1 MATGYAKMK
10 NRLGALACSTS
21 IGPGATN
28 MITGAATAT
37 VNRLP
42 VLCLPSDI
50 FASRRTGPVLQQLES
65 NFSWDYSA
73 NDAFKAVSKYWD
85 RINRPDQLPT
95 ALLEAMRTLTSPA
108 DTGAVTL
115 ALPQDVQ
122 AEAWDFPTALFRERT
137 WYVPRARADRGALR
151 RAAQLIAGAKRP
163 VIIAGGGVIY
173 SAATDEL
180 ADFAAKTGI
189 PVGVTQAGKAA
200 LPYDHPQM
208 VNALGASG
216 SVFANALAN
225 QADLIIGIGTRY
237 TDFTTASNTMFS
249 TEGVQFVNL
258 NVTELD
264 AYKESALGLV
274 GDARET
280 LLELA
285 DLLGDHQVD
294 AAYRAEVEKAAD
306 GWRAEVD
313 RIVEIQNGPTLS
325 QAEAIGIV
333 NAAAGDHHVV
343 VNAAGSMP
351 GDLHRLWRPSDP
363 KAYDLEYGN
372 SCMGYE
378 VGGALGAK
386 MADPTRDVFCF
397 IGDGTFLLSSQ
408 EIMTAVQEGLKLTVL
423 LVDNYGYGSIAA
435 LSETRGS
442 QAFACRFNY
451 RGEDG
456 QFSDDRIDIDLA
468 ANAASYGA
476 DVLTAT
482 TAEELKQA
490 LDRGRRDRQ
499 HGRHLRQGRRQ
510 GPLRR
515 VGRLV
520 GRTGLGGLRGRQHPA
535 GPQGVRGRGREPEA
549 LPVTATA
556 DAQVLRDVP
565 TELII
570 GGEHRAASDGATFE
584 VIDPATGD
592 ALTTVASGTVE
603 DAIACVDAAVG
614 RRRGVGG
621 HRAAEAV
628 GDPAADLPADDR
640 AGRRPGPADHRG
652 ERQGPARRPRRGAVL
667 GGVLPLVRR
676 GGRPDPW
683 RHPGRTR
690 RRQQDHRV
698 APARRGRGPG
708 HPVELPGRHGRA
720 QDRPG
725 AGRRLHRHPQA
736 GRRDPADRA
745 RDRRPDGGGRS
756 AGRGGQR
763 AAVARSRR
771 RWSRRCSP
779 TRGSASCPSPARPRS
794 AARC

>member
-1 MATGYAKMK
+1 MTTPTPTTRLTVGQAVVQFLAAQHIERDGTVEPFFGGAIGIFGHGNVAGVGQALLQYRKEFRLYQARNEQGMVHMATGYAKMR

-65 NFSWDYSA
+65 SFSWDYSA
-73 NDAFKAVSKYWD
+73 SDAFKAVSKYWD

-115 ALPQDVQ
+115 TLPQDVQ
-122 AEAWDFPTALFRERT
+122 AEAWDFPDRLFRLRV
-137 WYVPRARADRGALR
+137 WYVPRARADREAVR
-151 RAAQLIAGAKRP
+151 RAAQLIAQAQRP

-173 SAATDEL
+173 SAATAEL
-180 ADFAAKTGI
+180 ADFASKTGI
-189 PVGVTQAGKAA
+189 PVGVTQAGKAS
-200 LPYDHPQM
+200 LPWEHPQM

-237 TDFTTASNTMFS
+237 TDFTTASNTLFS
-249 TEGVQFVNL
+249 NPEVKFVNL

-274 GDARET
+274 GDARESLRELT
-280 LLELA
+280 ELLA
-285 DLLGDHQVD
+285 DHTVSTK
-294 AAYRAEVEKAAD
+294 YRSEVEQAAD
-306 GWRAEVD
+306 SWRREVD
-313 RIVEIQNGPTLS
+313 RIIEIQDAPTLS

-351 GDLHRLWRPSDP
+351 GDLHRLWRPSDT

-386 MADPTRDVFCF
+386 MADPSRDVYCF

-442 QAFACRFNY
+442 QGFACRFNH
-451 RGEDG
+451 RDDDG
-456 QFSDDRIDIDLA
+456 QFSDDDRVDIDLA

-476 DVLTAT
+476 AVLTAS
-482 TAEELKQA
+482 TAAELQQA
-490 LDRGRRDRQ
+490 L
-499 HGRHLRQGRRQ
+499 
-510 GPLRR
+510 
-515 VGRLV
+515 
-520 GRTGLGGLRGRQHPA
+520 
-535 GPQGVRGRGREPEA
+535 
-549 LPVTATA
+549 A
-556 DAQVLRDVP
+556 DAKGIDNTVVIYVKVDAKGRFGGSGAWWDVP
-565 TELII
+565 VSEVSELDSTQQARK
-570 GGEHRAASDGATFE
+570 EYEAE
-584 VIDPATGD
+584 VA
-592 ALTTVASGTVE
+592 
-603 DAIACVDAAVG
+603 
-614 RRRGVGG
+614 
-621 HRAAEAV
+621 
-628 GDPAADLPADDR
+628 
-640 AGRRPGPADHRG
+640 
-652 ERQGPARRPRRGAVL
+652 
-667 GGVLPLVRR
+667 
-676 GGRPDPW
+676 
-683 RHPGRTR
+683 
-690 RRQQDHRV
+690 
-698 APARRGRGPG
+698 
-708 HPVELPGRHGRA
+708 
-720 QDRPG
+720 
-725 AGRRLHRHPQA
+725 
-736 GRRDPADRA
+736 
-745 RDRRPDGGGRS
+745 
-756 AGRGGQR
+756 GQR
-763 AAVARSRR
+763 LYL
-771 RWSRRCSP
+771 
-779 TRGSASCPSPARPRS
+779 
-794 AARC
+794 